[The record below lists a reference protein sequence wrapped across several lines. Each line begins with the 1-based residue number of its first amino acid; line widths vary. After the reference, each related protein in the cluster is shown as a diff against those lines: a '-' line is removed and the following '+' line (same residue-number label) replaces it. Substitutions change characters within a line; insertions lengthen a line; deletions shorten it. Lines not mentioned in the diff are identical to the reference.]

1 MTPEFWTIVGV
12 GVSLF
17 AFGVAALQFTFRR
30 LDQRFADTNKLI
42 DQRFNAV
49 DKRFDDVNR
58 RIDDTNKLVD
68 QRFNDV
74 NKRIDDTNRR
84 MDQRFDDINR
94 RMDGLSSDV
103 KQLTSRVTE
112 LEKGQVGVQVLLNG
126 LREDLSER
134 AGEGAGTSSD

>member
-1 MTPEFWTIVGV
+1 MTPEFWTIIGV
-12 GVSLF
+12 GVSLVV
-17 AFGVAALQFTFRR
+17 FGLAALQFTFRR

-49 DKRFDDVNR
+49 DKRFD
-58 RIDDTNKLVD
+58 
-68 QRFNDV
+68 DV

-112 LEKGQVGVQVLLNG
+112 LEKGQVGVEVLLNG